1 MQSQNL
7 LGGAA
12 ALFAASAMMLA
23 ASIAQ
28 AAMSPPSATG
38 YAKADIQL
46 AAGGCGY
53 GRHRLLG
60 GGCSIPPYNKQ
71 QREYLQD
78 LRPCQPGTHSES
90 FPSPQ
95 GYRCVLNR

>member
-1 MQSQNL
+1 VFMLNSTGRARALIVGGVL
-7 LGGAA
+7 LF
-12 ALFAASAMMLA
+12 LASPT
-23 ASIAQ
+23 Q
-28 AAMSPPSATG
+28 AAMSPPSAG
-38 YAKADIQL
+38 HSISDIQL
-46 AAGGCGY
+46 AAGGCGT

-60 GGCSIPPYNKQ
+60 GGCSLRPYNKT

>member
-1 MQSQNL
+1 MQLQNL
-7 LGGAA
+7 MSAAA
-12 ALFAASAMMLA
+12 ALFAAGALTLSA
-23 ASIAQ
+23 STAQ
-28 AAMSPPSATG
+28 AAMSSPSAMG

-90 FPSPQ
+90 FPNPQ